1 MFNHGAQTKQPAKE
15 RSERDF
21 ALKEFDTHL
30 LTAAYFGFTPI
41 KSPEITKEDIAKQ
54 KTIKDPLADHPRS
67 KLEWPF
73 NHDVIEKAAI
83 LRTYV
88 DWKWESLPP
97 PILVAFK
104 KPLSGSDHKKNPH
117 DTILGLEILGLTNS
131 SAEAILIRTA
141 LSILEDEGCKNLS
154 IYLNS
159 LGDKESISDFERII
173 GTYVRKNVNNMT
185 ADLRK
190 AIKKDIF
197 EIVRSPDMKGDK
209 IPGET
214 PKSMSFLSEDSRL
227 HFKEVVEYIESFDIP
242 FSITPTLIGS
252 PTFCSHTLFEI
263 RGGDD
268 GKTLLANGYRYSR
281 LAKKIGF
288 KREIPAIGATIAFK
302 KKDKCAMVK
311 GTPRIKFYLV
321 QLGFGAKMK
330 TLKALEILRQAKI
343 FVAHSLAKDKLQ
355 SQLTSAENMKT
366 PYMLLIG
373 QKEASEECVV
383 VRDADTR
390 VQESVPLCDLV
401 EYLKKLK

>member
-1 MFNHGAQTKQPAKE
+1 MFKHQAQTKQPAKE
-15 RSERDF
+15 KSEKSF
-21 ALKEFDTHL
+21 ALKEFDSHL

-41 KSPEITKEDIAKQ
+41 QSPEITKEDIAKQ
-54 KTIKDPLADHPRS
+54 KTIKDPLADHPRT

-88 DWKWESLPP
+88 DWKWDALPP
-97 PILVAFK
+97 PVLVAFK
-104 KPLSGSDHKKNPH
+104 KPLPGSEHKKSS
-117 DTILGLEILGLTNS
+117 TETTLGLEILGLTNS

-141 LSILEDEGCKNLS
+141 LSILDDEGFKDLT
-154 IYLNS
+154 IHINS
-159 LGDKESISDFERII
+159 LGDKESVSDFERMI

-197 EIVRSPDMKGDK
+197 EIVRSPELKADK
-209 IPGET
+209 VPGET
-214 PKSMSFLSEDSRL
+214 PKSLSFLSENSRN
-227 HFKEVVEYIESFDIP
+227 HFKEVIEYIESFDIP
-242 FSITPTLIGS
+242 FVITPTLIGS

-263 RGGDD
+263 RTDE

-288 KREIPAIGATIAFK
+288 KREIPAIGATISFK
-302 KKDKCAMVK
+302 KKEKSVVVK
-311 GTPRIKFYLV
+311 GVPKMKFYLV

-330 TLKALEILRQAKI
+330 TLKALEILRKSKI

-390 VQESVPLCDLV
+390 VQESIPLCDLV
-401 EYLKKLK
+401 AYLKKLK